1 MDDMGTQVLLFVV
14 SVCSLRLNVFVW
26 FPPSPATARQARI
39 SWFKF
44 VLSIFQ
50 NHCQAAAGGQN
61 SRVNFREKII
71 AWDKLPEWRAAMRA
85 SGRKLVVTNGCFD
98 ILHLGHVTYLES
110 ARNFGDA
117 LLVGVNGDNAT
128 RQLKGP
134 GRPVNAEAD
143 RAAVLAALASVDG
156 VCIFAE
162 KAATKFLSA
171 TRPDIYVKGGDYT
184 LDTLNQ
190 DERRAVES
198 AGGKIVIIPF
208 EPGKSTTALLEKI
221 SGL

>member
-1 MDDMGTQVLLFVV
+1 MDAKGKTGHFI
-14 SVCSLRLNVFVW
+14 
-26 FPPSPATARQARI
+26 FPVGESALPRQTG
-39 SWFKF
+39 
-44 VLSIFQ
+44 
-50 NHCQAAAGGQN
+50 N
-61 SRVNFREKII
+61 VNFRSKII
-71 AWDKLPEWRAAMRA
+71 ARDQLPEWRKAFRA

-117 LLVGVNGDNAT
+117 LLVGINGDEAT

-134 GRPVNAEAD
+134 GRPVNVEAD

-162 KAATKFLSA
+162 KTATKFLSA
-171 TRPDIYVKGGDYT
+171 AKADIYVKGGDYT

-190 DERRAVES
+190 DERRVVES
-198 AGGKIVIIPF
+198 AGGRIVILPF
-208 EPGKSTTALLEKI
+208 VPGKSTTALMEKI
-221 SGL
+221 LRL